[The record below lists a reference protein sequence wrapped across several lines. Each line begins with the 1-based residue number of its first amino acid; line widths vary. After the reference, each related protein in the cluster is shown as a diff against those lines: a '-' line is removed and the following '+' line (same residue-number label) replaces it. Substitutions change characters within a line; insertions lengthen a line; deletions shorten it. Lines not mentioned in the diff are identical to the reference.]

1 MLHLILCFVQMLR
14 GHHVMVRVGG
24 GWDTLE
30 HYLIKHDPH
39 RFIPKITA
47 KEICDSISQD
57 IAAARKQSALNRTPA
72 KSRNVQVASDL
83 VKLHSKGYFVPLSRR
98 PASALD

>member
-1 MLHLILCFVQMLR
+1 MTFCFQMLR

-30 HYLIKHDPH
+30 HYLIKHDPNH
-39 RFIPKITA
+39 YIPKITA
-47 KEICDSISQD
+47 KEICETVSHD
-57 IAAARKQSALNRTPA
+57 IAAARKQSIKTHTPVKILSSQA
-72 KSRNVQVASDL
+72 TSDL
-83 VKLHSKGYFVPLSRR
+83 AKHTKGYFVPLGRR